1 MSNMSLRDRLR
12 GLQLPELKE
21 QLKNFDN
28 VIISGN
34 KEILVERLAYLIERE
49 RELVVNPNPY
59 HVDIQAVITYAELLE
74 QRKIFKQ
81 PEEDTWLDVDQL
93 LTLDEQP
100 IPPEFDM
107 LKVHEFLSMSEV
119 TLNGKPYKVKIGK
132 PVRNGRT
139 MYLSKCIKRAWFTKT
154 IDDKYLLFRC
164 NMAASMKK
172 DRR

>member
-74 QRKIFKQ
+74 KRKIFKQ
-81 PEEDTWLDVDQL
+81 PEEDSWRDVDQL
-93 LTLDEQP
+93 ATMNEQL

-107 LKVHEFLSMSEV
+107 LIMHKFLSMSEV
-119 TLNGKPYKVKIGK
+119 KLNGKLYKVKITK
-132 PVRNGRT
+132 PVRNGKN
-139 MYLSKCIKRAWFTKT
+139 MYLSQCIKRAWFTKT
-154 IDDKYLLFRC
+154 SDDQYLLFRC
-164 NMAASMKK
+164 NMAAQMKA